1 MRDVLRILIS
11 PVVWLASFTAVY
23 ALHGFVC
30 ALDPGVSGIGVSGFG
45 ISWIRIVLVAAF
57 LFAAALQIVLLALLY
72 SPRFGSAPGFARSV
86 SRTSGWVG
94 LVATVWTLF
103 PTLATSTCAG

>member
-30 ALDPGVSGIGVSGFG
+30 ALDPGVSGIGVS
-45 ISWIRIVLVAAF
+45 WIRIVLVAAF

-72 SPRFGSAPGFARSV
+72 SARFGSAPGFARSV
-86 SRTSGWVG
+86 SRASGWVG